1 MNLQPKLSRASSSI
15 MLAMLTVLTMPMTVA
30 IGIMLLPLML
40 LPFFVILVRLN
51 VLSPSIA

>member
-1 MNLQPKLSRASSSI
+1 MNLQPKLSRAPSSI

-30 IGIMLLPLML
+30 IGIMLPLML
-40 LPFFVILVRLN
+40 LPFFVILVWLN